1 MNKLSSIQ
9 ESFFPDWL
17 VQHLQ
22 PLNTDFDSRV
32 VVVEEDAHWRETSLQ
47 GVHLRLLECVPGP
60 KYRVA
65 AQLKFD
71 HKHLPALLERHP
83 DLEFL
88 IQQGHLAS
96 RMGDYHANWYFRT
109 PNTRVN
115 QKMTFQRAAT
125 MKADDTALVYL
136 AAGQM
141 KNSDLAWRKIDTSDE
156 DNWLPGPVDGTDV
169 LPLHGHGSCNVMLV
183 RWNKAAA
190 FKTRIDP
197 RGEELLVIRGAVNDA
212 SGSYHQN
219 SWIRNPIAAWQSWGA
234 KAGTV
239 VYYKN
244 GHFANSDSI

>member
-1 MNKLSSIQ
+1 MNKTAKIKEPYLPQ
-9 ESFFPDWL
+9 WL
-17 VQHLQ
+17 VRSLR
-22 PLNTDFDSRV
+22 PLNTHFDTRV
-32 VVVEEDAHWRETSLQ
+32 VSLAEDAQWRETDLK
-47 GVHLRLLECVPGP
+47 GVFIRLLECVPGRR
-60 KYRVA
+60 YRVA

-71 HKHLPALLERHP
+71 YQHVPALLEKHP

-88 IQQGHLAS
+88 IQQGHLSS
-96 RMGDYHANWYFRT
+96 RMGDYHANWYFRS
-109 PNTRVN
+109 PSSRIN
-115 QKMTFQRAAT
+115 QNMTFQRSVT
-125 MKADDTALVYL
+125 MNADDSAIVYL

-141 KNSDLAWRKIDTSDE
+141 KDSDLAWRKIDTNNE
-156 DNWLPGPVDGTDV
+156 DSWLPGPVEGTDV

-212 SGSYHQN
+212 LGAYQQN
-219 SWIRNPIAAWQSWGA
+219 SWIRNPITAWQAWGA
-234 KAGTV
+234 RAGTV